1 MHICII
7 LLVVPIY
14 ILKTMRLYWHL
25 QFQFYTTRF
34 ILVFSLFIFKT
45 LFRENLEVIILNAL
59 TWSFSLY
66 VNSSSPQKSPLAFA
80 EITCVPCLGSY
91 ALFHCLALIPPGH
104 TPHQPRLWHTSLPPL
119 LVLCP
124 LQRCLPLLIW
134 ASVSQAGLLLLLF
147 CCMDAFFALPR
158 LWCPTLG

>member
-59 TWSFSLY
+59 T
-66 VNSSSPQKSPLAFA
+66 
-80 EITCVPCLGSY
+80 
-91 ALFHCLALIPPGH
+91 
-104 TPHQPRLWHTSLPPL
+104 
-119 LVLCP
+119 
-124 LQRCLPLLIW
+124 
-134 ASVSQAGLLLLLF
+134 
-147 CCMDAFFALPR
+147 
-158 LWCPTLG
+158 